1 MVSDTMNQTTNN
13 TYLLVGHVTKDL
25 QADKS
30 FTIGG
35 TVTYAS
41 VVVKQLGW
49 RPMIVTAA
57 DPEFT
62 PPSYLA
68 DVDWHILPS
77 PVTTT
82 FRNEYDAQGKRRQ
95 TIGPI
100 AQPINPADLPQ
111 ETQEADLVHL
121 CPLAQE
127 LPPAII
133 ATFDRTPTFATPQGW
148 MRHWDEQGVVSS
160 GSWPGAVEVL
170 PKLRAAV
177 ISIEDIA
184 GDWTIAEAWARHIPI
199 LIVTQGEKGCT
210 IMHQGGRQTVPPRPA
225 RLVDPTGAGDV
236 FAAAFFIRYYETADL
251 WQSARFANVTASMA
265 LERPG
270 PEGAARRDE
279 IEDYLARN

>member
-1 MVSDTMNQTTNN
+1 MNRTTNN
-13 TYLLVGHVTKDL
+13 TYLLVGHVTKDM
-25 QADKS
+25 QADNS

-49 RPMIVTAA
+49 RPVIVTAA
-57 DPEFT
+57 APEFT
-62 PPSYLA
+62 PPPYLA
-68 DVDWHILPS
+68 DVDWHILAS
-77 PVTTT
+77 PTTTT

-95 TIGPI
+95 TIGPV
-100 AQPINPADLPQ
+100 AHPINPADLPQ
-111 ETQEADLVHL
+111 AAQETTLVHL

-133 ATFDRTPTFATPQGW
+133 DMFDPVPTFATPQGW
-148 MRHWDEQGVVSS
+148 MRHWDRQGFVSS
-160 GSWPGAVEVL
+160 GAWPGAVDIL

-184 GDWTIAEAWARHIPI
+184 GDWAIVEAWAKHISI
-199 LIVTQGEKGCT
+199 LIVTEGEKGCT
-210 IMHQGGRQTVPPRPA
+210 VMHQGERQRVPPRPA
-225 RLVDPTGAGDV
+225 RPVDPTGAGDV
-236 FAAAFFIRYYETADL
+236 FAAAFFIRYYETEDM
-251 WQSARFANVTASMA
+251 WHSARFANVTASMA